1 MKREFFKW
9 SMLTALF
16 LTVLCCIVALS
27 LYLAPVI
34 GAHDP
39 YCLIRYLL
47 LRLTAICVAAP
58 ALIGLMLFV
67 DFITPSD
74 SMQVIGDDPKASSY
88 VMSAVILVIGAI
100 LCWT

>member
-1 MKREFFKW
+1 MKEEFFKW
-9 SMLTALF
+9 SLLTGLFVGAL
-16 LTVLCCIVALS
+16 CSIAALS
-27 LYLAPVI
+27 LYLGPLISVD
-34 GAHDP
+34 DP

-47 LRLTAICVAAP
+47 LRLAAICVAAP

-74 SMQVIGDDPKASSY
+74 WMKVIGDDPKASSY